1 MVAVHASCSFRDKVD
16 QITLAWRF
24 CYSHFRI
31 MERVYVLSLG
41 KLRISADTWRSTL
54 DVIFPAH
61 SNISSQLAMPEPAN
75 AWMTRQL
82 NDSPI

>member
-1 MVAVHASCSFRDKVD
+1 MMAVHTSWSFRDKVD
-16 QITLAWRF
+16 QITLARRF

-41 KLRISADTWRSTL
+41 KLRISADTWRFTL
-54 DVIFPAH
+54 DAIFPAH
-61 SNISSQLAMPEPAN
+61 FDISSQLAIPVPAN
-75 AWMTRQL
+75 AWMTCQL